1 MSVSVLVALG
11 AEGYEILG
19 RVISQPAPWLIV
31 MDLKI
36 LHVPARL
43 TTPAISLQDFAATLE
58 IKFRSISHR
67 PVPTLSN
74 CEQYLQNLS
83 SSSTIVL

>member
-1 MSVSVLVALG
+1 MNMAITCSMTRLMTILTESDQIVLLVVAQ
-11 AEGYEILG
+11 
-19 RVISQPAPWLIV
+19 SAPPLNL

-43 TTPAISLQDFAATLE
+43 TTPAISLQDFAAMLE
-58 IKFRSISHR
+58 IKFMSDSHR

-74 CEQYLQNLS
+74 CEL
-83 SSSTIVL
+83 